1 MMMGRLVV
9 PSKKGSSTNKETVE
23 VPAVNSQALLFFVAA
38 NEKGGECFVVY
49 LQNTREDKMY
59 INFVQTN
66 PPR

>member
-1 MMMGRLVV
+1 MMGRLVV

-38 NEKGGECFVVY
+38 NEKGGECFCS

-59 INFVQTN
+59 INFCTDK
-66 PPR
+66 PT